1 MGRLEV
7 KTVMGMIQVKLKG
20 KKMEREKERLKF
32 CIGRYD
38 HYFDSVN
45 NKSNVYLTLSV
56 FVFGGLLGLY
66 PTILEKTDFN
76 IWVNICMLL
85 VMGIGLTAM
94 LITILASRP
103 YLTKETDSL
112 LFFQSVSN
120 MGQSEFE
127 TQSATASEEQEIND
141 LRTQTF
147 QLASGLKA
155 KFEKLHLVATLI
167 AIQFALFI
175 PLTILILNQLK

>member
-1 MGRLEV
+1 
-7 KTVMGMIQVKLKG
+7 
-20 KKMEREKERLKF
+20 MESEKERLKF

-38 HYFDSVN
+38 HYYDSVN

-66 PTILEKTDFN
+66 PTILEKTDSN
-76 IWVNICMLL
+76 LWVNILMLV
-85 VMGIGLTAM
+85 VMVIGLTAM
-94 LITILASRP
+94 LITILSSRP
-103 YLTKETDSL
+103 YLTNETDSL

-120 MGQSEFE
+120 MGQTEFE
-127 TQSATASEEQEIND
+127 LQSSTVTEDHEMKD
-141 LRTQTF
+141 LRVQTF

-155 KFEKLHLVATLI
+155 KFKKLRVVASLF

-175 PLTILILNQLK
+175 PLITLILNNLKK

>member
-1 MGRLEV
+1 MAMIRENQKV
-7 KTVMGMIQVKLKG
+7 KIMKQ
-20 KKMEREKERLKF
+20 EQERLKF

-56 FVFGGLLGLY
+56 FIFGGMLGLY
-66 PTILEKTDFN
+66 SNLLEKTNYHF
-76 IWVNICMLL
+76 WVNVIMLTI
-85 VMGIGLTAM
+85 MGVSLTTM

-120 MGQSEFE
+120 MGETEFSKRS
-127 TQSATASEEQEIND
+127 QASSEEQELND
-141 LRTQTF
+141 LRLQTF
-147 QLASGLKA
+147 QLANGLKS
-155 KFEKLHLVATLI
+155 KFAKLHLVATLV

-175 PLTILILNQLK
+175 PLTVTILNNLKN

>member
-1 MGRLEV
+1 
-7 KTVMGMIQVKLKG
+7 MIQENQKVKI
-20 KKMEREKERLKF
+20 MEQERLKY

-56 FVFGGLLGLY
+56 FIFGGMLGLY
-66 PTILEKTDFN
+66 SNLLEKTNYHF
-76 IWVNICMLL
+76 WVNVLMLTI
-85 VMGIGLTAM
+85 MGIGLTAM

-120 MGQSEFE
+120 MGKQNS
-127 TQSATASEEQEIND
+127 QNV
-141 LRTQTF
+141 
-147 QLASGLKA
+147 LKLLQ
-155 KFEKLHLVATLI
+155 K
-167 AIQFALFI
+167 
-175 PLTILILNQLK
+175 NRN

>member
-1 MGRLEV
+1 
-7 KTVMGMIQVKLKG
+7 
-20 KKMEREKERLKF
+20 MESEKERLKF

-66 PTILEKTDFN
+66 PTILVKTDSN
-76 IWVNICMLL
+76 LWVNVFMLL

-120 MGQSEFE
+120 MGQTEFE
-127 TQSATASEEQEIND
+127 TQSSTATEEQEIND
-141 LRTQTF
+141 LRIQTF
-147 QLASGLKA
+147 QLACGLKA
-155 KFEKLHLVATLI
+155 KFTKLLLVASLF

-175 PLTILILNQLK
+175 PLIILILNNLKK